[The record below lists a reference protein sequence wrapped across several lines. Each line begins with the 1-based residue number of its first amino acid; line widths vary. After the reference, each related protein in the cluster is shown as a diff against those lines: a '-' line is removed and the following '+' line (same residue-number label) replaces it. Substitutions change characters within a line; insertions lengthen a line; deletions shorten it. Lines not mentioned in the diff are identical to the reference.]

1 MLDVGVVQT
10 CVQHD
15 DGEGEDIA
23 SIWRRHSMN
32 SIGIPSRGGGHFW
45 PAVRCIKL

>member
-10 CVQHD
+10 CVEHD

-23 SIWRRHSMN
+23 SIWRR
-32 SIGIPSRGGGHFW
+32 GET
-45 PAVRCIKL
+45 